1 MKPRIRVLIEQCVE
15 EGTLLGYRR
24 AHKHTD
30 DPGEDAIAEMITNA
44 IMGRLYEWF
53 EFDESE

>member
-1 MKPRIRVLIEQCVE
+1 MKPRLRVIIEQCVE
-15 EGTLLGYRR
+15 EGTLQGYRR

-30 DPGEDAIAEMITNA
+30 DPGEDAITEMITNA

-53 EFDESE
+53 VFDESD